1 MSAITNQMTLDS
13 SDLNPT
19 DVAILDELRHG
30 RATPAHI
37 AEKHGYSSGN
47 VRNRMTHLTSHDHVE
62 RIGGGM
68 YELVDDPRDDIDDRV
83 RVLLVRTSGPTTLE
97 EAENAI
103 GLELGPAAEDVESDI
118 VKVSKDDLKKFIHDE

>member
-1 MSAITNQMTLDS
+1 MSATTNRMTLDS

-47 VRNRMTHLTSHDHVE
+47 VRNRMTHLASHDHVE
-62 RIGGGM
+62 GIGGGM
-68 YELVDDPRDDIDDRV
+68 YELVDDPRDDVNDRV
-83 RVLLVRTSGPTTLE
+83 RVLLIRASDPTTLE
-97 EAENAI
+97 EAENAMD
-103 GLELGPAAEDVESDI
+103 LELGPAVEDIESDI
-118 VKVSKDDLKKFIHDE
+118 VEVSKDDLEELIDDE

>member
-1 MSAITNQMTLDS
+1 MSATTNQMTLDS

-47 VRNRMTHLTSHDHVE
+47 VRNRMTHLASHDHVE
-62 RIGGGM
+62 GIGGGM
-68 YELVDDPRDDIDDRV
+68 YELVDDPRDDVDDRV
-83 RVLLVRTSGPTTLE
+83 RVLLVRASDPTTLE
-97 EAENAI
+97 EAENAMDH
-103 GLELGPAAEDVESDI
+103 ELGPAVEYIESDI
-118 VKVSKDDLKKFIHDE
+118 VEVSKDDLEELIDDE

>member
-1 MSAITNQMTLDS
+1 MSATTNRMTLDS

-47 VRNRMTHLTSHDHVE
+47 VRNRMTHLASHDHVE
-62 RIGGGM
+62 GIGGGM
-68 YELVDDPRDDIDDRV
+68 YELVDDPRDDVDDRV
-83 RVLLVRTSGPTTLE
+83 RVLLVRASDPTTLE
-97 EAENAI
+97 EAENAMDH
-103 GLELGPAAEDVESDI
+103 ELGPAVEYIESDI
-118 VKVSKDDLKKFIHDE
+118 VEVSKDDLEELIDDE

>member
-1 MSAITNQMTLDS
+1 MSATTNQMTLDS

-47 VRNRMTHLTSHDHVE
+47 VRNRMTHLASHDHVE
-62 RIGGGM
+62 GIGGGM
-68 YELVDDPRDDIDDRV
+68 YELVDDPRDDVNDRV
-83 RVLLVRTSGPTTLE
+83 RVLLVRASDPTTLE
-97 EAENAI
+97 EAENAMDH
-103 GLELGPAAEDVESDI
+103 ELGPAVEYIESDI
-118 VKVSKDDLKKFIHDE
+118 VEVSKDDLEELIDDE